1 MEQIIEACLIDGVLL
16 LMHGTM
22 YVPGNE
28 DPEGDW
34 INKVRSIVGRQ
45 CIISVCFDLH
55 GNVTD

>member
-28 DPEGDW
+28 DP
-34 INKVRSIVGRQ
+34 VRRL
-45 CIISVCFDLH
+45 D
-55 GNVTD
+55 